1 MKNKYSR
8 ISFDDAKTPQTAA
21 MPTTVQSPIREEI
34 FLPSIC
40 SSSARAEFKKGFAET
55 TRLRDQIEA
64 QKTEIAS
71 LKKELRS
78 VRASRRRQGYV
89 VSTNKALKT
98 VNGKLRAENKSLR
111 AENKRLTA
119 LEDAIA
125 TVASSLGLRPPQEEV
140 QDNLLLPISELVL
153 RDGKLASD
161 GGKSPLPKRVR
172 TTLGR
177 LGIEHVYELVELTEY
192 EVRKTRGAGPGV
204 LAVIKAGLA
213 EMGLSL
219 GTKLPGD
226 FPRKR

>member
-1 MKNKYSR
+1 MPNKYSR
-8 ISFDDAKTPQTAA
+8 INFDDAKTPQTAA

-111 AENKRLTA
+111 AENERLTTVK
-119 LEDAIA
+119 DAI
-125 TVASSLGLRPPQEEV
+125 VAAAPLLGLRLPQEG

-153 RDGKLASD
+153 WDGKLASD
-161 GGKSPLPKRVR
+161 GRKPTLPKRVR

-177 LGIEHVYELVELTEY
+177 LGIEYVYELVELTEY
-192 EVRKTRGAGPGV
+192 EVLETRGAGPGV
-204 LAVIKAGLA
+204 LAAIKAGLA